1 MGSGKRR
8 IPPPRPLRHSPDAPA
23 VERAKYERSTRERSE
38 AHMPKFTHEDDAR
51 PHEDHHKASCDDC
64 PVAAVGRR
72 AFLRDTALAA
82 LGALGA
88 VAIAP
93 SLAHAV
99 RTVLPTRATG
109 PERVYEIPAGDGVSI
124 DEQNEVILVRWQGR
138 AFAFSSRCT
147 HRGARLQWRRSE
159 SRVFCPKHKA
169 RFRPDGAHDSGRRTR
184 DLDRYDIRRRA
195 DGLVINVD
203 VLYRADQNPEPCARA
218 FVQLA

>member
-1 MGSGKRR
+1 MSK
-8 IPPPRPLRHSPDAPA
+8 L
-23 VERAKYERSTRERSE
+23 
-38 AHMPKFTHEDDAR
+38 THEDGSR
-51 PHEDHHKASCDDC
+51 PHENHDTASCDDC

-82 LGALGA
+82 LGAVGA
-88 VAIAP
+88 VAITP

-109 PERVYEIPAGDGVSI
+109 LERVYEIPVGDGVSI

-147 HRGARLQWRRSE
+147 HRGARLEWRRGE
-159 SRVFCPKHKA
+159 GRVFCPKHKA

-184 DLDRYDIRRRA
+184 DLDRYDIRRSA
-195 DGLVINVD
+195 DGLAINVD
-203 VLYRADQNPEPCARA
+203 VLYRADQNPGPWARA
-218 FVQLA
+218 FVRLG